1 MSDQK
6 FAQLDQI
13 KQSEGAAAAI
23 DCMIATLQEQRQY
36 HKLFDA
42 LCLKKKFE
50 LELPLTRPTSF
61 DDIPDDKRDEFQT
74 SYVDAAREVGALLL
88 AEKNIPEAWMYL
100 RTIGEP
106 QTIADALDAIDA
118 RREPDEQ
125 TEQLIQVALYEGANP
140 VKGLEMMLRSHGT
153 CNTVTALD
161 QQIQQLEPEDRK
173 RAACLLVNELY
184 NDLCQTIRHEVEQ
197 RMALAAPGDSL
208 RELMTGRDWLFADD
222 NYHIDVSHL
231 NAVVRF
237 SRFLD
242 ASCPELKKVTEL
254 AEYGAKLSSQF
265 HYPGDPP
272 FDDFYPAHVHFFK
285 ALADEY
291 RDDAIGYFREK
302 LDAATDDEDKPLLAF
317 VLVDLLI
324 RIERLDDALELA
336 EKHLS
341 DVEDASGFSFSN
353 LCQQAGRLDL
363 LQQVARDKGDLV
375 TFTAA
380 LIQ

>member
-1 MSDQK
+1 MSDK
-6 FAQLDQI
+6 TFAELDQL
-13 KQSEGAAAAI
+13 KQTEGAAAAVECVI
-23 DCMIATLQEQRQY
+23 STLQEQRQY

-50 LELPLTRPTSF
+50 MELPLARPTSF
-61 DDIPDDKRDEFQT
+61 DDIPDDKRDEFQS
-74 SYVDAAREVGALLL
+74 SYINAAREVARLLL
-88 AEKNIPEAWMYL
+88 ADNNIPEAWMYL

-106 QTIADALDAIDA
+106 QTITDALDAIDS

-184 NDLCQTIRHEVEQ
+184 NDLCQTIQHEVEQ
-197 RMALAAPGDSL
+197 KMALAPAGDSL
-208 RELMTGRDWLFADD
+208 RELMTGRDWLFDD
-222 NYHIDVSHL
+222 GNYHIDVSHL

-254 AEYGAKLSSQF
+254 AEYGTKLSSQF
-265 HYPGDPP
+265 QYPGDPP
-272 FDDFYPAHVHFFK
+272 FDDFYPAHVQFFK
-285 ALADEY
+285 ALADEGAE
-291 RDDAIGYFREK
+291 DAVSYFREK
-302 LDAATDDEDKPLLAF
+302 LDAATDDEDKPLLAY

-324 RIERLDDALELA
+324 RTNRLSDALEVA
-336 EKHLS
+336 EKYLS
-341 DVEDASGFSFSN
+341 DVEDAAGFSFSN

-363 LQQVARDKGDLV
+363 LQQVAREKGDLV
-375 TFTAA
+375 TYTAA
-380 LIQ
+380 MIQ